1 MAAPPPT
8 PPGTPPLPGTVAV
21 PLPSLA
27 DSIKEWN
34 TKFLKQQ
41 QQDSQQT
48 EKARIFR
55 LLDAQGFVINLCNL
69 DARLITAA
77 VTPGASKLASID
89 DGLLAQLRSQHE
101 NMHRLYVEEERKDF
115 QADGVIQYYAGLG
128 WAAGCHILDQHT
140 GASLNLSVA
149 RQLQTL
155 REGNYDAAIPRG
167 ATSVQIDM
175 LDLDNKLLMSHT
187 VENLDKL
194 MDVLE
199 NGA

>member
-1 MAAPPPT
+1 MAAALS
-8 PPGTPPLPGTVAV
+8 PPLAPPAALVP

-27 DSIKEWN
+27 DAVKEWN
-34 TKFLKQQ
+34 TDYLKQQ
-41 QQDSQQT
+41 QQQETQT
-48 EKARIFR
+48 EKERIFR

-69 DARLITAA
+69 DARLLTAA

-115 QADGVIQYYAGLG
+115 QADGAIQYYSGLG

-155 REGNYDAAIPRG
+155 REGGYDRAVPRG
-167 ATSVQIDM
+167 AKSVDVSM
-175 LDLDNKLLMSHT
+175 LDLDGKLLVTHT
-187 VENLDKL
+187 VEQLDKL
-194 MDVLE
+194 EALLE
-199 NGA
+199 QGA